1 LDECDTAQN
10 GRRGIPGYIAD
21 NPTTKGHDTI
31 TALDAVLEQM
41 IVDVRQRGHVLRTF
55 AAGDKEERSALTTD
69 LHKCSG
75 MICHLGIG
83 DNVDA
88 ATQTDC
94 MHGGG

>member
-21 NPTTKGHDTI
+21 NPTTQGHDTI

-55 AAGDKEERSALTTD
+55 AAGDKEDRGTFAQRVRELLGGCA
-69 LHKCSG
+69 
-75 MICHLGIG
+75 HLCIG
-83 DNVDA
+83 DDMDT

-94 MHGGG
+94 VHSGG